1 MAKTVVGLFD
11 RFEDAQNAA
20 QELID
25 NGIDRNDIS
34 LVANDARGQ
43 FKNYRSAGSGEA
55 GDFTTPDNTGGS
67 QGAEGATAG
76 AVGGG
81 VLGGTL
87 GLLAGIGALAI
98 PGIGPVLAAG
108 PLVAALGSAGAG
120 AVAGAGIGAAGGGL
134 IGGLV
139 GL

>member
-20 QELID
+20 QELVD
-25 NGIDRNDIS
+25 NGIKRNDIS

-43 FKNYRSAGSGEA
+43 FKNYRASDQSKP
-55 GDFTTPDNTGGS
+55 GDFKTQDSTGGT

-81 VLGGTL
+81 VLGGVV

-120 AVAGAGIGAAGGGL
+120 GCL
-134 IGGLV
+134 T
-139 GL
+139 